1 MTGRV
6 LGLDYGTKR
15 VGIAISDPLR
25 RIAQPLEVVDRSH
38 AVARVQSLVEEF
50 EVTMCV
56 VGLPTSLGGE
66 EGSAAIAARE
76 FGVEIEEAT
85 GREVVFVDERFTSA
99 TAEKAMIE
107 AGVKRRRRRETLD
120 KVAAT
125 VILQTFLDRPQ

>member
-15 VGIAISDPLR
+15 VGIAISDPSR
-25 RIAQPLEVVDRSH
+25 QVAQPLEVVERSQ
-38 AVARVQSLVEEF
+38 ALARIQSLLEEF
-50 EVTMCV
+50 EVAICI
-56 VGLPTSLGGE
+56 VGLPTSLGGQ
-66 EGSAAIAARE
+66 EGPAAIAARE
-76 FGVEIEEAT
+76 FGRKVEEAT
-85 GREVVFVDERFTSA
+85 GHEVLFVDERFTST